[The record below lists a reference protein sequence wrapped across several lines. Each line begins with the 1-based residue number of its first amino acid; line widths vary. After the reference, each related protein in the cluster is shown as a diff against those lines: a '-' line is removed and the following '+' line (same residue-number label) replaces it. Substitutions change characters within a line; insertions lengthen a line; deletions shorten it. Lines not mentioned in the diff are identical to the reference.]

1 MTSNI
6 TLSLK
11 INTTKNRHTETTKKT
26 TKDCTH
32 TTNNMIHPKTNY
44 KHSTN
49 LYKIHDFELDKTKN
63 TINKLQFDKHFVK
76 EKAWKK
82 TQIEIENNEKY
93 GSIYDYYQQ
102 KYNNLPDLNCPLCN
116 NKHESTEHIFT
127 QCPKTKHI
135 HAKLLKKM
143 KSLLKEGIWRSSHE
157 IHNNAGKLYIPMK
170 DKTKEWKLAQD
181 LKHKMNKEIK
191 EEINKIKNTKSFK
204 KNKETIKNSIINT
217 ITEKY
222 NKTNTI
228 PTYQGNEWATIDI
241 FKFK

>member
-1 MTSNI
+1 MAIHHNLADKLTKKKLALDAFTAPTPNNTGEKFFIEPLLTPVKKQITKRTARMTSNI

-11 INTTKNRHTETTKKT
+11 INTTKNRHIETTKKT

-93 GSIYDYYQQ
+93 GSTYNYYQQ

-116 NKHESTEHIFT
+116 NTHETTEHIFT

-135 HAKLLKKM
+135 RIKLLKKM
-143 KSLLKEGIWRSSHE
+143 KTLLKEGIWRSKND
-157 IHNNAGKLYIPMK
+157 IHNSAGKLYIPTK
-170 DKTKEWKLAQD
+170 DKTTEWKLALNQ
-181 LKHKMNKEIK
+181 KRK
-191 EEINKIKNTKSFK
+191 
-204 KNKETIKNSIINT
+204 
-217 ITEKY
+217 
-222 NKTNTI
+222 
-228 PTYQGNEWATIDI
+228 
-241 FKFK
+241 